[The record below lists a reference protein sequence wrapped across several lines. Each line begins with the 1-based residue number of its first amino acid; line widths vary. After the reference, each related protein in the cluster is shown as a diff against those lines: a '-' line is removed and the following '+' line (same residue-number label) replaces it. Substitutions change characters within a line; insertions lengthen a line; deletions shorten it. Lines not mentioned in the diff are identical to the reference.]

1 MVESVGGQQGRKESV
16 ESLPG
21 QEDIFS
27 FLQSTDELEVIAE
40 PVAIQLAT
48 PPAEDQADDEP
59 GFLQTVD
66 GQLSF
71 VDSDEWWKE
80 HWVGMP
86 EFIQED
92 ASPWKSMYIHF
103 RNREDLKEF
112 SEIITQRLTADTPS
126 IWYPEMPK
134 EKRMHMGYVDE
145 S

>member
-1 MVESVGGQQGRKESV
+1 MPDEERAQEVESDV
-16 ESLPG
+16 LPG

-27 FLQSTDELEVIAE
+27 FLQRAHVPEVITE
-40 PVAIQLAT
+40 PEVE
-48 PPAEDQADDEP
+48 PPATEP
-59 GFLQTVD
+59 PVEEESGFLQMVD

-71 VDSDEWWKE
+71 VDPDEWWKE

-86 EFIQED
+86 EFVQED
-92 ASPWKSMYIHF
+92 AKPWKSMYIHF
-103 RNREDLKEF
+103 RSWDDMKEF
-112 SEIITQRLTADTPS
+112 SSIIAQRMTADTSS